1 MLATYDQ
8 VLAQMDA
15 AERSD
20 GWLVACEQV
29 GRFVAVNEQF
39 VSALARRLESLGD
52 GPVLEVCAGDGELAG
67 RLRDHG
73 VEVIATDADPP
84 GGSEVERAGAGA
96 GMCRYQPRV
105 VLGSFVPFDSGV
117 DAQVLAEPCV
127 LHYVRL
133 DARLGGQ
140 FGAPSLWD
148 GSAWRATQLDEA
160 TRWMI
165 CRHDVW
171 MGPGQPIL
179 QHGEAWLLE
188 RKAGS

>member
-1 MLATYDQ
+1 MLPTYGQ
-8 VLAQMDA
+8 VLAQMAA
-15 AERSD
+15 AERSN

-39 VSALARRLESLGD
+39 VAALARQLGAL
-52 GPVLEVCAGDGELAG
+52 GGSPIVEVCAGDGELAD
-67 RLRDHG
+67 RLRDRG
-73 VEVIATDADPP
+73 VEVIATDIDPP
-84 GGSEVERAGAGA
+84 AGSAVVRAGAA
-96 GMCRYQPRV
+96 EALRRYQPCV

-117 DAQVLAEPCV
+117 DAQVSAEPCV

-140 FGAPSLWD
+140 FGGPALWD
-148 GSAWRATQLDEA
+148 GAAWRATQLDEA

-179 QHGEAWLLE
+179 QHGEAWRLE
-188 RKAGS
+188 RTAGS